1 MTKSY
6 TIVRMLSK
14 IIIFTYVLTTSAAL
28 IIMKVGA
35 QDGMPISL
43 TGGRVSVNLNPAFLL
58 GMFLY
63 IVSFITYV
71 YLISTYDLGYIV
83 PLLASFVY
91 VLTFTAAYFVFNEVF
106 TLVKLLGIA
115 LILVGLIL
123 LNMGSVG
130 K

>member
-1 MTKSY
+1 
-6 TIVRMLSK
+6 MLSK
-14 IIIFTYVLTTSAAL
+14 IIIFAYVITTSAAL
-28 IIMKVGA
+28 IIMKIGA
-35 QDGMPISL
+35 QDGMPVSII
-43 TGGRVSVNLNPAFLL
+43 GGKFSINLNPAFLI

-63 IVSFITYV
+63 VVSFVTYV

-91 VLTFTAAYFVFNEVF
+91 VLTFTAAYFVFDEVF
-106 TLVKLLGIA
+106 TLMKLLGIA
-115 LILVGLIL
+115 LILAGLIL

>member
-1 MTKSY
+1 
-6 TIVRMLSK
+6 MLSK